1 MYSNLYNARSLTE
14 RYEPVDLETNE
25 EYQRY
30 GCIWAVCD
38 DNQDELIFR
47 YHRLTCI
54 HLKLLGCI
62 ENISIY
68 GVPKEKMD
76 DYYHS
81 DEKIDAFFNK
91 YDIRI
96 IEGLV
101 KVMRLIN
108 DDITKLKKRIRDDSY
123 FKELNSLKCVFKKQ
137 TDREYALRMK
147 EHCERFMLN
156 SREYVDY
163 KANTLC
169 IWNRYIRTVCYEICS
184 SITTDYDI
192 LLVKEIMDLIK
203 TVDKDIYNLY
213 KKIRPRR
220 SKRIAMKHET

>member
-38 DNQDELIFR
+38 DNQDGLILR
-47 YHRLTCI
+47 YRRLTFL
-54 HLKLLGCI
+54 HSRLLGCI
-62 ENISIY
+62 DNICLY
-68 GVPKEKMD
+68 GVPKEKVD
-76 DYYHS
+76 DYYS
-81 DEKIDAFFNK
+81 GEKTDAFFNK
-91 YDIRI
+91 YDIHI

-108 DDITKLKKRIRDDSY
+108 DDITKLKKRIRYDNY
-123 FKELNSLKCVFKKQ
+123 FKELDSLKCVFKKQ
-137 TDREYALRMK
+137 TDNEYALRMK
-147 EHCERFMLN
+147 EHCEQFMLN
-156 SREYVDY
+156 SREYVKY
-163 KANTLC
+163 KATTLC
-169 IWNRYIRTVCYEICS
+169 IWNRYIRSVYHDICS
-184 SITTDYDI
+184 SIATDYDL
-192 LLVKEIMDLIK
+192 LLVKEIMDVVK
-203 TVDKDIYNLY
+203 TVDMDIYNLY